1 MFEIAN
7 DKYEEFIEESRKGG
21 LKESL
26 KRIENRKNKIGG
38 KIKMSM
44 QDWESYV
51 LDRIDKG
58 ENLTREQ
65 RAELTWDYEISR
77 EEIEEH
83 RWGDMVESIIE
94 IQGRLFSMMWFKG
107 ATENQDNEYDNDP
120 VEVEEYEEV
129 ITIKKYRVKTK

>member
-1 MFEIAN
+1 M
-7 DKYEEFIEESRKGG
+7 EESREGG

-26 KRIENRKNKIGG
+26 KRIEDRKNKIGG
-38 KIKMSM
+38 RIKMSM

-58 ENLTREQ
+58 EKLTREQ
-65 RAELTWDYEISR
+65 KTELIWDYEVSR

-94 IQGRLFSMMWFKG
+94 IQGRLFSMVWFKG
-107 ATENQDNEYDNDP
+107 ATENQDNEYDNEP
-120 VEVEEYEEV
+120 IEVEEYEEV
-129 ITIKKYRVKTK
+129 ITVKKYRVKVK

>member
-1 MFEIAN
+1 MKDSKN
-7 DKYEEFIEESRKGG
+7 GG
-21 LKESL
+21 LKEAL
-26 KRIENRKNKIGG
+26 KRIEDRKNKIGG

-44 QDWESYV
+44 QDWESHV

-58 ENLTREQ
+58 EELTREQ
-65 RAELTWDYEISR
+65 RAELTWDYEVSR

-83 RWGDMVESIIE
+83 RWGDMVESVIE
-94 IQGRLFSMMWFKG
+94 IQGRLFSMTWFKG

-129 ITIKKYRVKTK
+129 ITIKKYRVKAK